1 MKINGIGNDDDDDE
15 DDRREQIRLKNRKV
29 EELQNKLTQE
39 INNHNNDNH
48 LAKQTI
54 EQTKAIIE
62 EKQKVID
69 QYEQQIEDMRN
80 NLTGEREKIRKQY
93 DEKYKKII
101 EDKNIEIER
110 LHDNL
115 LNGPN
120 NNSPTK
126 QAITIQKIQE
136 INEQLLERCQLS
148 EDELAKSRNV
158 INHLEQQVYIY
169 IIIIYI
175 IVFPSSSSYIYILY
189 SWIMP
194 KMKEIDLRNNINSY
208 IFVLMNYKRN
218 QTGQMQ

>member
-1 MKINGIGNDDDDDE
+1 MKINGIGNDDDDDD

-175 IVFPSSSSYIYILY
+175 IVFPSSSSDIYILY

-218 QTGQMQ
+218 